1 MPLNKMKKIMQGDF
15 EDTTFESLMD
25 MVPTF
30 MLLENHIMY
39 IIYALLFHN
48 YRVRNYMGLTAH
60 EAEFSFS

>member
-1 MPLNKMKKIMQGDF
+1 MPLNKRKIMQDF

-30 MLLENHIMY
+30 MLLENQIMY
-39 IIYALLFHN
+39 IIYALLLFHN